1 MNSETNDI
9 QTWSEYDIQLLNK
22 LFVNGVTLREQNLS
36 QRAEANLNKISN
48 NINKTHTGLI
58 SVLQ

>member
-1 MNSETNDI
+1 MGFLFCLFSLPAQLNSETNDI

-36 QRAEANLNKISN
+36 LRCCKDIEHKV
-48 NINKTHTGLI
+48 K
-58 SVLQ
+58 